1 MTDRTARAIAQLRE
15 TKAGFK
21 RKAEEAAQAPRY
33 KTQGEALLQNQQA
46 VWAAIKKGQMS
57 VCVPDWSYFGS
68 SDDAGSYFGSSDD
81 AGSAALGG
89 EPPLMEIELDPTLAP
104 ADNAKRYF
112 QRFKKLS
119 RQATHVQGLLDVTVG
134 KMTELVRVQVC
145 VCTDV

>member
-57 VCVPDWSYFGS
+57 VCVPDWSYF
-68 SDDAGSYFGSSDD
+68 GSYFGSSDD